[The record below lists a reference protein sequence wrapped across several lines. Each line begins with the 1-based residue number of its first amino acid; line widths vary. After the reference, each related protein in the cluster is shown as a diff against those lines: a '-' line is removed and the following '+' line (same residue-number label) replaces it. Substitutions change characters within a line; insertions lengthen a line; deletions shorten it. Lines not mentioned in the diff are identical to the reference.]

1 MVIVSRGSSAQLCGM
16 YTIICPTDFSS
27 GARRAS
33 EFAVELAK
41 AWSAPLVLVH
51 AYEVPHSDNLALARL
66 MEEVKIL
73 SEESLQ
79 KEAKRLEGHGVQIR
93 TTALYGNVVSVVKDL
108 VHDDPWHTFV
118 VMGTRGASG
127 FAQELFGTNAAA
139 LMHRLP
145 CPVWV
150 IPEGAEAGLPKR
162 LALAVDG
169 LSLPATD
176 SAFANAVVLGKRLN
190 ARIEAIHIHSDG
202 EKPHVDWPEKEQR
215 IRAHGLP
222 VEVRH
227 APDTEEGLRRFLL
240 ESQVQALGLIA
251 RKHHWLLEMGHRSVS
266 RSMVFSSDLPLLIL
280 HEDRSA

>member
-1 MVIVSRGSSAQLCGM
+1 M
-16 YTIICPTDFSS
+16 YTVICPTDFSL
-27 GARRAS
+27 GAHRAA

-66 MEEVKIL
+66 MEEVKLL

-93 TTALYGNVVSVVKDL
+93 TQALFGNVSSVVKDL
-108 VHDDPWHTFV
+108 VDDDPWHTFV
-118 VMGTRGASG
+118 VMGTRGATG

-150 IPEGAEAGLPKR
+150 VPEGAPKGLPR
-162 LALAVDG
+162 RISLAVDG
-169 LSLPATD
+169 LCEPATD
-176 SAFANAVVLGKRLN
+176 SAFANAVVLGKRLG
-190 ARIEAIHIHSDG
+190 ARIEAIHIHSDD
-202 EKPHVDWPEKEQR
+202 EKPHADWSNKEQR

-227 APDTEEGLRRFLL
+227 APEVEEGLLRFMA
-240 ESQVQALGLIA
+240 ETNSQALALIA

-266 RSMVFSSDLPLLIL
+266 KLMVFRAEQPLLIL
-280 HEDRSA
+280 HEDRPA